1 MLMKEREIREH
12 APVDVFVAGS
22 GPAGFAAAVA
32 AGRQGKKVM
41 IVEQCGMIGG
51 VSTAG
56 LMSHFTG
63 TVTSKLYDETLK
75 RQAEFE
81 GRDENAWLGTIN
93 PEVLK
98 AVYLEMLTEAG
109 VEIRLYTFLADVVT
123 DGRQVKGAVIVSKSG
138 FEYVPAKV
146 FIDGTG
152 DGDLAEKA
160 GAEYFKGR
168 ETDGLMQPVTL
179 MFKLGGVDY
188 GRAIF
193 PPSFETTVDV
203 PKGEIQ
209 ALAKKNMTPPLGHV
223 LLYSTTLPGVVTVN
237 MTNLTGI
244 DGTNVEDLTKAEII
258 CRKQMFEI
266 CDFLREYAPGYENC
280 YILTSAS
287 LMGVRETRHFIG
299 DKSITRE
306 DIETARRFD
315 DWAVRGA
322 HFNFDVHNITGSGL
336 DETGVQHKFKQQS
349 GYTIPYGCMIPVGF
363 DNLLL
368 AGRCISGSHIAH
380 SNFRAM
386 PICLALGEAAGVAAS
401 LAVDGGVGVRDIDLK
416 QMQSILE

>member
-1 MLMKEREIREH
+1 
-12 APVDVFVAGS
+12 
-22 GPAGFAAAVA
+22 
-32 AGRQGKKVM
+32 
-41 IVEQCGMIGG
+41 
-51 VSTAG
+51 
-56 LMSHFTG
+56 
-63 TVTSKLYDETLK
+63 
-75 RQAEFE
+75 
-81 GRDENAWLGTIN
+81 
-93 PEVLK
+93 
-98 AVYLEMLTEAG
+98 
-109 VEIRLYTFLADVVT
+109 
-123 DGRQVKGAVIVSKSG
+123 
-138 FEYVPAKV
+138 
-146 FIDGTG
+146 
-152 DGDLAEKA
+152 
-160 GAEYFKGR
+160 
-168 ETDGLMQPVTL
+168 

-193 PPSFETTVDV
+193 PGSFETTVDV

-209 ALAKKNMTPPLGHV
+209 ALARKKMTPPLGHV

-258 CRKQMFEI
+258 CREQMFEI

-299 DKSITRE
+299 DKAVTRE
-306 DIETARRFD
+306 DIETAAKKE
-315 DWAVRGA
+315 DWAVRDA
-322 HFNFDVHNITGSGL
+322 YFNFDVHNLTGSGL
-336 DETGVQHKFKQQS
+336 DETGVQHKFAQS
-349 GYTIPYGCMIPVGF
+349 KGYDISYGCLIPVGF

-380 SNFRAM
+380 SNYRIMSVCFGM
-386 PICLALGEAAGVAAS
+386 GEAAGVAAS

>member
-63 TVTSKLYDETLK
+63 SVTSKLYEEVLDRQTAFEK
-75 RQAEFE
+75 R
-81 GRDENAWLGTIN
+81 GSDAWRNGIN

-98 AVYLEMLTEAG
+98 EVYLEMLEEAG
-109 VEIRLYTFLADVVT
+109 VEIRLYTFLADVVVEDRT
-123 DGRQVKGAVIVSKSG
+123 VKGAVILSKSG
-138 FEYVPAKV
+138 FEYVPAKM

-152 DGDLAEKA
+152 DGDMAEKA

-188 GRAIF
+188 SRAIF
-193 PPSFETTVDV
+193 PGSFETKVDV

-209 ALAKKNMTPPLGHV
+209 ELARKNMTAPLGHV
-223 LLYSTTLPGVVTVN
+223 LLYSTSLPGVVTVN
-237 MTNLTGI
+237 MTNITGI
-244 DGTNVEDLTKAEII
+244 DGTSAEDLTKAEII
-258 CRKQMFEI
+258 CRKQMFEVQS
-266 CDFLREYAPGYENC
+266 FLREFAPGYENC
-280 YILTSAS
+280 YIISSAS
-287 LMGVRETRHFIG
+287 LIGVRETRHFIG
-299 DKSITRE
+299 EKSITRE
-306 DIETARRFD
+306 DIEQARQFD

-322 HFNFDVHNITGSGL
+322 HFNFDVHNITGAGL
-336 DETGVQHKFKQQS
+336 DETGVQHEFKQQS
-349 GYTIPYGCMIPVGF
+349 GYTIPYGCMIPVKL

-386 PICLALGEAAGVAAS
+386 PICLALGEAAGVAAA
-401 LAVDGGVGVRDIDLK
+401 LAIEGGTDTRGVDVRKLQDVLK
-416 QMQSILE
+416 

>member
-123 DGRQVKGAVIVSKSG
+123 DGRQVKGAIIVSKSG

-188 GRAIF
+188 DRAIF
-193 PPSFETTVDV
+193 PGSFETTVDV

-244 DGTNVEDLTKAEII
+244 DGTNTEDLTKAEII

-280 YILTSAS
+280 YIVSSAS

-401 LAVDGGVGVRDIDLK
+401 LAVDGGVGVRDINLK